1 MSLIGTLIRGIGG
14 VDDVQTNNQN
24 SIRSFDIDGELM
36 MTPLIVSSLVFV
48 GFEFQPMKQTKCRPN
63 INGLIFI

>member
-1 MSLIGTLIRGIGG
+1 
-14 VDDVQTNNQN
+14 
-24 SIRSFDIDGELM
+24 

-48 GFEFQPMKQTKCRPN
+48 GFEFQPMKQTKCRSN